1 MLRHYHANRSYV
13 ERLRGDLPRWVERG
27 WIRTEDAES
36 LLADA
41 AAARPRPPGL
51 SSLLALLGTVL
62 VAVGALLFL
71 AANWQGLGRVSKLAV
86 LFGSLWGVHA
96 AAWASLRTG
105 MERFAEALL
114 LLGVLLFGAGIM
126 LVGQIYHLPADPPA
140 GVLIWALGAVLA
152 AWAWPSEW
160 AACAALALVTAWF
173 SLAAPDSPLPV
184 YLPFLPVWAA
194 MLPPILRM
202 RWIMAY
208 HVALAS
214 LAWFILV
221 TLASLFSTAGAAE
234 GDVLRLGSAIAAA
247 LLAVG
252 GVLAGSPWSA
262 AFGTPLERLALLG
275 LVAGASLLALPALQT
290 DLSAIGEPAWAGL
303 ALPPLLVAAAG
314 AAVVWRRGGGLLAG
328 GAAAVVAVLLADA
341 LVPPESHGV
350 SLILLNLVLVGAL
363 IGMIA
368 EGYRRE
374 DRFTVNLGF
383 LAFALTLLRLYFD
396 TFWLLLDRALFF
408 VLGGLLVM
416 ALGWLFERKRRLL
429 VGSLGDGPGG
439 GPGGKRSAAA

>member
-1 MLRHYHANRSYV
+1 MRHHLAEFYYI
-13 ERLRGDLPRWVERG
+13 ERLREDLPRWVERG
-27 WIRTEDAES
+27 WIRPEDAEAA
-36 LLADA
+36 LADA
-41 AAARPRPPGL
+41 KAARLRRIALPN
-51 SSLLALLGTVL
+51 LLALFGTIL
-62 VAVGALLFL
+62 VAVGAFLFI
-71 AANWQGLGRVSKLAV
+71 AANWQGMGRLAKLAV
-86 LFGSLWGVHA
+86 LFGSLWGTHA
-96 AAWASLRTG
+96 AAWAALRAG
-105 MERFAEALL
+105 MGRFAEALL
-114 LLGVLLFGAGIM
+114 LFGVLLFGVGIM

-140 GVLIWALGAVLA
+140 GVLMWALGAILA

-160 AACAALALVTAWF
+160 AACAALALVTVWF

-184 YLPFLPVWAA
+184 FLPFIPVWAA
-194 MLPPILRM
+194 LLPPILRM
-202 RWIMAY
+202 RWIIGY
-208 HVALAS
+208 HAALAS

-221 TLASLFSTAGAAE
+221 TLASLFSTADAAE
-234 GDVLRLGSAIAAA
+234 GDVLRLGSAISAA

-252 GVLAGSPWSA
+252 GVLSGRPLTAE
-262 AFGTPLERLALLG
+262 FGTPLERLALMG
-275 LVAGASLLALPALQT
+275 LVVGASLLALPALQT

-314 AAVVWRRGGGLLAG
+314 AAVVWRRDGGLLAG
-328 GAAAVVAVLLADA
+328 GAAALAAILLADA
-341 LVPPESHGV
+341 LVPPESHGI

-408 VLGGLLVM
+408 IFGGLLVM

-429 VGSLGDGPGG
+429 VGGG
-439 GPGGKRSAAA
+439 GSKRSAAA

>member
-1 MLRHYHANRSYV
+1 MLRRSFASRYYV
-13 ERLRGDLPRWVERG
+13 ERLRGDVPRWVERG
-27 WIRTEDAES
+27 WLRAEDAQS
-36 LLADA
+36 VLADA
-41 AAARPRPPGL
+41 EAARPGPIALP
-51 SSLLALLGTVL
+51 SLLALLGTVL

-71 AANWQGLGRVSKLAV
+71 AANWQGMERLSKLAV
-86 LFGSLWGVHA
+86 LFGALWGAHA
-96 AAWASLRTG
+96 AAWAALRAG
-105 MERFAEALL
+105 LDRFAEALL

-160 AACAALALVTAWF
+160 AACAALALVTVWF
-173 SLAAPDSPLPV
+173 SLAVSDSPLPV

-194 MLPPILRM
+194 LLPPILRM
-202 RWIMAY
+202 RWIIAY
-208 HVALAS
+208 HAALLS

-221 TLASLFSTAGAAE
+221 TLASLLSAGDAAE
-234 GDVLRLGSAIAAA
+234 GDVLRLGSAVAAA
-247 LLAVG
+247 LLGVG
-252 GVLAGSPWSA
+252 GVLAGTPRAA
-262 AFGTPLERLALLG
+262 AFAVPLERLALMG
-275 LVAGASLLALPALQT
+275 LVAGASLLALPVLQA
-290 DLSAIGEPAWAGL
+290 DQSAAGRPEWAGL
-303 ALPPLLVAAAG
+303 AVPPLLVAAAG
-314 AAVVWRRGGGLLAG
+314 GAIVWRRSGGLLAG
-328 GAAAVVAVLLADA
+328 GAAALVAVLLADA
-341 LVPPESHGV
+341 LAPPESHAV

-383 LAFALTLLRLYFD
+383 LAFGLTLLRLYFD

-408 VLGGLLVM
+408 ILGGLLVM

-429 VGSLGDGPGG
+429 VGGLAG
-439 GPGGKRSAAA
+439 GPGGNPSAAA